1 MTVVIAICLLLLIAY
16 LFEFYSEKI
25 NVPTVMILLLVG
37 FLLREIITYFKIPF
51 PDIFFLLPALG
62 NLGLLLIVLEA
73 TLSIKLNREHGKLL
87 FQTLGLA
94 LASIIILSFL
104 LALALRSTHPEVS
117 FRELLLMAAVFA
129 GSSSAVAISSSKHL
143 PTTSRNF
150 VVYES
155 SFSDI
160 LSIMFFNFL
169 LWNQTLSGNIFFI
182 ALSQLIITVIISAVS
197 IYFLFFL
204 IQRIEHEIK
213 FIPIILLVILIYSVS
228 EIMHLPGL
236 IFILFFG
243 LFLNNY
249 DRVQSLPWLKKMF
262 IKENPGEVTRF
273 KDLVVEFTFLIKSIF
288 FLVFGF
294 AVSRR
299 EVLNLPDLFK
309 ALVIVAV
316 IFGLRWLLLKLMR
329 IELDRV
335 LYFAPRGLITILL
348 FVTLQEK
355 GLAPFLSRGMV
366 FQVVFLSCLVMV
378 IGNLAGKKQEEKI
391 ETRAAENPS
400 GSVEE
405 FE

>member
-1 MTVVIAICLLLLIAY
+1 MTVVIALCLLLLIAY

-51 PDIFFLLPALG
+51 PDLFFLLPALG

-87 FQTLGLA
+87 LQTLGLA

-143 PTTSRNF
+143 PTASRNF

-169 LWNQTLSGNIFFI
+169 LWNQTLGGNIFFI

-213 FIPIILLVILIYSVS
+213 
-228 EIMHLPGL
+228 
-236 IFILFFG
+236 
-243 LFLNNY
+243 
-249 DRVQSLPWLKKMF
+249 
-262 IKENPGEVTRF
+262 
-273 KDLVVEFTFLIKSIF
+273 
-288 FLVFGF
+288 
-294 AVSRR
+294 
-299 EVLNLPDLFK
+299 
-309 ALVIVAV
+309 
-316 IFGLRWLLLKLMR
+316 
-329 IELDRV
+329 
-335 LYFAPRGLITILL
+335 
-348 FVTLQEK
+348 
-355 GLAPFLSRGMV
+355 
-366 FQVVFLSCLVMV
+366 
-378 IGNLAGKKQEEKI
+378 
-391 ETRAAENPS
+391 
-400 GSVEE
+400 
-405 FE
+405 

>member
-1 MTVVIAICLLLLIAY
+1 
-16 LFEFYSEKI
+16 
-25 NVPTVMILLLVG
+25 
-37 FLLREIITYFKIPF
+37 
-51 PDIFFLLPALG
+51 
-62 NLGLLLIVLEA
+62 
-73 TLSIKLNREHGKLL
+73 
-87 FQTLGLA
+87 
-94 LASIIILSFL
+94 
-104 LALALRSTHPEVS
+104 
-117 FRELLLMAAVFA
+117 MAAVFA

-355 GLAPFLSRGMV
+355 GLAPFLQGNGLPGS
-366 FQVVFLSCLVMV
+366 FSVV
-378 IGNLAGKKQEEKI
+378 
-391 ETRAAENPS
+391 S
-400 GSVEE
+400 GDGHR
-405 FE
+405 